1 MCGIAGLWQQATLE
15 QNVTTVKHM
24 LNTLTHRGPDD
35 NGLWDTQNGTVV
47 LGQQRLAIIDLSPSA
62 HQPMLSAA
70 GHLAITFNGEI
81 YNFLALREELIGYG
95 MQFRSK
101 SDTEVILK
109 GYEYWGVGV
118 LDKLVGMFAFA
129 IWDARQEQLFLAR
142 DRVGEKPLY
151 YFENQGNFAFASEL
165 QALKPV
171 SGFNATLNQEAVALY
186 LMLCNVPA
194 PLTIFEQ
201 VHKLPPAHAMLVS
214 KKSTKI
220 WRYWDALAIVQEPR
234 LNISM
239 PEAELQLEALLRQS
253 VKNQMIADVPL
264 GLFLS
269 GGIDSSL
276 VLSFM
281 AELSQQKVKTFTIGF
296 DSPLDEAPHAALI
309 AKHFGTHHTTEYV
322 SAKEVLE
329 TLPLIPKMFGEPF
342 ADPTALAN
350 YFVAKN
356 ARKDVTVCLAG
367 DGGDELFGG
376 YSSWHQNFERM
387 QRFKLNTPILA
398 KLQPL
403 FTMLPQR
410 YGRASMLLG
419 RSPQEAFL
427 SFMSFY
433 LTDEIEH
440 MTGINPTYPAYQRA
454 WDNSVSIS
462 DHRRCLTATF
472 LTYLSD
478 FILTKVDRSSMA
490 VSLESRAPI
499 LDHRIIE
506 FSLTL
511 PDQYMKDKQL
521 LKNILYK
528 RAPKALFDRPKQGF
542 ALLPLENWLRN
553 ELKDPLNAALSDQR
567 LLKMGIQPAYV
578 KKILHE
584 HHTRKR
590 NHQRRLW
597 ALWVLSNW
605 MDDFMAA

>member
-15 QNVTTVKHM
+15 QNTTTVKHM
-24 LNTLTHRGPDD
+24 LNTLTHRGPDSH
-35 NGLWDTQNGTVV
+35 GLWHTDDGAVV
-47 LGQQRLAIIDLSPSA
+47 FGQQRLAIVDLSA
-62 HQPMLSAA
+62 AGHQPMLSEQQR
-70 GHLAITFNGEI
+70 LVLTYNGEI
-81 YNFLALREELIGYG
+81 YNFLELRQTLMGYG
-95 MQFRSK
+95 MQFHSN
-101 SDTEVILK
+101 SDTEVILR
-109 GYEYWGVGV
+109 GYEYWGVNV
-118 LDKLVGMFAFA
+118 VDKLVGMFAFA
-129 IWDARQEQLFLAR
+129 IWDAKQEQLFLAR
-142 DRVGEKPLY
+142 DRTGEKPLY
-151 YFENQGNFAFASEL
+151 YFQDQGNFAFASEL

-171 SGFNATLNQEAVALY
+171 PGFNTNINQEAVALY

-194 PLTIFEQ
+194 PLTIFTQ
-201 VHKLPPAHAMLVS
+201 VHKLPAAHAMLVS
-214 KKSTKI
+214 KNTTKI

-239 PEAELQLEALLRQS
+239 LEAELELETLLHQS

-276 VLSFM
+276 ILSFM
-281 AELSQQKVKTFTIGF
+281 AELSAQKVKTFTIGF
-296 DSPLDEAPHAALI
+296 DSPLDEAPNAALI

-376 YSSWHQNFERM
+376 YSSWHQNFERI
-387 QRFKLNTPILA
+387 QRFKLNTPLFS

-403 FTMLPQR
+403 FALLPKR
-410 YGRASMLLG
+410 YGRAGLLLG
-419 RSPQEAFL
+419 RSSQEAYL

-433 LTDEIEH
+433 LSDEIER
-440 MTGINPTYPAYQRA
+440 MTGIKPVYPAYQRA
-454 WDNSVSIS
+454 WDSSVSIS

-478 FILTKVDRSSMA
+478 FILTKVDRASMA

-506 FSLTL
+506 FSLRL
-511 PDQYMKDKQL
+511 PDQYMKEKQL
-521 LKNILYK
+521 LKNILYR

-567 LLKMGIQPAYV
+567 LLKMGIQPTYA

-584 HHTRKR
+584 HQTGIR

-605 MDDFMAA
+605 MDDFITV